1 LYRFARVLGGPLATA
16 RSNDTVSAVKNTEL
30 EILEIAVNAA
40 RVGGELVLSYYESR
54 ALLSYEEKDTGK
66 NGAADLVSIADSSV
80 EEAIKSSIAQ
90 TRPSDSY
97 LGEESG
103 LSGVRG
109 DIQWV
114 IDPIDGTLNFA
125 YGRGGFAVSVAAVDE
140 CGTLAGVVFD
150 PVSGRMYRAA
160 RGGGAYSGSS
170 RLLIENKTQLSRCLV
185 EVGAGRGETRT
196 RFPDVLKKLFPLV
209 RDVRR
214 GGSAALALAA
224 HAAGES
230 DAVYGPGLDLWDRA
244 AGILIAREAGSRVEN
259 LYGAEP
265 DDFMTLA
272 AHPAVFEELRA
283 VIMNVLDDMGGVR

>member
-1 LYRFARVLGGPLATA
+1 VRYGRTF
-16 RSNDTVSAVKNTEL
+16 SYMEKSDL
-30 EILEIAVNAA
+30 EILEIAVSAA
-40 RVGGELVLSYYESR
+40 RTGGEIALSYYDSR
-54 ALLSYEEKDTGK
+54 FSLSYEEKNTGK
-66 NGAADLVSIADSSV
+66 NGAADLVSVADCSV
-80 EEAIKSSIAQ
+80 EEAIKTSIAQ

-109 DIQWV
+109 DVQWV

-125 YGRGGFAVSVAAVDE
+125 YGRGGFAVSIAAVDE
-140 CGTLAGVVFD
+140 HGTIAGVVFD
-150 PVSGRMYRAA
+150 PVSGKMYRAV

-230 DAVYGPGLDLWDRA
+230 DTVYGPGLDLWDRA

-283 VIMNVLDDMGGVR
+283 AITDVLGDLGGVR